1 MKLCLIKFLSS
12 FSFLIVVELGR
23 DEKILWERKGNLKIR
38 YAKVAGTLFI
48 TNKKIAFEPFLA
60 KNAIILNMGD
70 IQDVKTVKKINKKL
84 KIVAKGKE
92 YIFSV
97 KHPENI
103 ARLIKSLIAQYPQD
117 L

>member
-1 MKLCLIKFLSS
+1 M
-12 FSFLIVVELGR
+12 VELSR
-23 DEKILWERKGNLKIR
+23 NEKILWERKGNLKIR
-38 YAKVAGTLFI
+38 YTKVAGTLFI
-48 TNKKIAFEPFLA
+48 TNKKIVFEPFLA
-60 KNAIILNMGD
+60 KNAIILKMSD
-70 IQDVKTVKKINKKL
+70 IEVVETVKKINKKL

-103 ARLIKSLIAQYPQD
+103 AHLIKSMLDRYPQD

>member
-1 MKLCLIKFLSS
+1 MVELSS
-12 FSFLIVVELGR
+12 

-48 TNKKIAFEPFLA
+48 TNKKIAFEPFLV
-60 KNAIILNMGD
+60 KNAIILNMED
-70 IQDVKTVKKINKKL
+70 IEDVKTVKKINKKL

-103 ARLIKSLIAQYPQD
+103 AHLIKSLIAQHPQD